1 MVKILIF
8 HHDAGPQAL
17 IQFRSAQEADEV
29 KQALQSQVLKIDG
42 NTISFEIQFS
52 KFKDLRVNQ
61 NNKYSWNFAEV
72 PPPLKHNP

>member
-17 IQFRSAQEADEV
+17 IQFHSAQEADEV
-29 KQALQSQVLKIDG
+29 KQALQSQTLTIDG

-52 KFKDLRVNQ
+52 KFQDLRVNQ
-61 NNKYSWNFAEV
+61 NNKYSWNFIEVAV
-72 PPPLKHNP
+72 PPHHHM